1 MIIVVVGFAVERT
14 GDVDLKKIAA
24 AKMILEE
31 MDTTHVFYHVRM
43 MLVLLIYICVF
54 TYFSISSIENCLNFL
69 LSNS

>member
-14 GDVDLKKIAA
+14 GDADLKKIAD
-24 AKMILEE
+24 AKMISEE

-54 TYFSISSIENCLNFL
+54 TYIIIYN
-69 LSNS
+69 

>member
-14 GDVDLKKIAA
+14 GDVDLKKIAD
-24 AKMILEE
+24 AKMISEE

-54 TYFSISSIENCLNFL
+54 TYIISSIENCLNFL

>member
-24 AKMILEE
+24 ARMISEE

-54 TYFSISSIENCLNFL
+54 TYIISSIENCLNFL